1 MSTVG
6 PSKKVEDQILDYF
19 GLAKSPFGVTPD
31 PQFLFLSP
39 THREALASL
48 ISGIECGFGFQVL
61 AAQPGM
67 GKTTL
72 LFSILERYRTSAR
85 TAFLFQQ
92 QYTPCE
98 LLQSVLR
105 ELGSSSNASPQ
116 SFAQMG
122 EEFQQLL
129 LDAAAAG
136 QRVILVVDEAQNI
149 SNSILETLRQLSNFE
164 SSRAKLLQIILAGQP
179 ALVTTLAS
187 REQQQLR
194 QRISMIARMTPL
206 AMAETRDYV
215 RHRLVTAGCRSDLF
229 TDGALQRVWSNS
241 GGIPRNINTLCMN
254 VMLLAFSQRFRRIDH
269 FLIDDAAKDFD
280 LDRVR
285 SELFA
290 NRVPPDPVR
299 EHALAGQQPPVVV
312 VENKPPQQ
320 PPTDH
325 PAPASLALPR
335 SSSAIRGAITQVLLV
350 VLLTAFVVAATQTGP
365 LWNALRL
372 NSRVVNAQSGSG
384 ELAVAGQLSTSE
396 ANEVSLQHVTD
407 PSTPRLSRLAE
418 LSTEALS
425 TKLIFFDVGD
435 TTISGQN
442 RNTLAAVAQNL
453 RDHPDAN
460 VIIEGHA
467 DNSGD
472 EEYNLDLS
480 VRRALAVKDALRIEY
495 GIRPNRL
502 QTVGTGSSL
511 PIESNGTSGGRA
523 ANRSVALRM
532 TTQAGTQ

>member
-1 MSTVG
+1 MATVG

-19 GLAKSPFGVTPD
+19 GLTKSPFGVTPD

-39 THREALASL
+39 THREALATL
-48 ISGIECGFGFQVL
+48 VSGIECGFGFQVL
-61 AAQPGM
+61 VAQPGM

-72 LFSILERYRTSAR
+72 LFSILERYRNSAR

-92 QYTPCE
+92 QNSPCE

-105 ELGSSSNASPQ
+105 ELGSSSNVSQQ

-122 EEFQQLL
+122 DEFQQLL
-129 LDAAAAG
+129 LEAAAARH
-136 QRVILVVDEAQNI
+136 RVILVVDEAQNV
-149 SNSILETLRQLSNFE
+149 SNSILETLRQMSNFE
-164 SSRAKLLQIILAGQP
+164 SSRTKLLQIILAGQP

-194 QRISMIARMTPL
+194 QRVSMIARITPF
-206 AMAETRDYV
+206 AMAETCNYV
-215 RHRLVTAGCRSDLF
+215 RHRLAAAGCQSDLF
-229 TDGALQRVWSNS
+229 TEVALQRVWSHS

-254 VMLLAFSQRFRRIDH
+254 ALLLAFSQRFRRIDH
-269 FLIDDAAKDFD
+269 SLIEDAAKDFD
-280 LDRVR
+280 LDRVM

-290 NRVPPDPVR
+290 NRVPADPVR
-299 EHALAGQQPPVVV
+299 EHSLTGQQPSVVA
-312 VENKPPQQ
+312 VENKPAQQ
-320 PPTDH
+320 PATDH
-325 PAPASLALPR
+325 PAPAPLALAR
-335 SSSAIRGAITQVLLV
+335 SSSTIRRAVTQVPLV
-350 VLLTAFVVAATQTGP
+350 VLLTACLVAATQTGP

-372 NSRVVNAQSGSG
+372 KSQAANAQPGSG
-384 ELAVAGQLSTSE
+384 ELAVAGQLSATPG
-396 ANEVSLQHVTD
+396 NEVSLQHETD
-407 PSTPRLSRLAE
+407 LSAPRLAN
-418 LSTEALS
+418 LSTETLS

-435 TTISGQN
+435 TTISSQN
-442 RNTLAAVAQNL
+442 RNTLAVVAQSL
-453 RDHPDAN
+453 RERPDAN
-460 VIIEGHA
+460 AIIEGHA

-480 VRRALAVKDALRIEY
+480 VRRALAVKEALAVEF

-523 ANRSVALRM
+523 ANRSVALRV
-532 TTQAGTQ
+532 TAQVGTK

>member
-6 PSKKVEDQILDYF
+6 PSKKLEDQILEYF

-39 THREALASL
+39 THREALATL

-92 QYTPCE
+92 QYSPRE

-105 ELGSSSNASPQ
+105 ELGNNFNTSQKSY
-116 SFAQMG
+116 AQMG
-122 EEFQQLL
+122 DEFQQLL

-136 QRVILVVDEAQNI
+136 QRVILVVDEAQNV

-164 SSRAKLLQIILAGQP
+164 SSRAKLLQVILAGQP

-187 REQQQLR
+187 RELQQLR
-194 QRISMIARMTPL
+194 QRVSMIARMTPL

-215 RHRLVTAGCRSDLF
+215 RHRLVTAGCRGDLF
-229 TDGALQRVWSNS
+229 TDVALQRVWSHS

-254 VMLLAFSQRFRRIDH
+254 AMLRAFSQRFRRIDDS
-269 FLIDDAAKDFD
+269 FIEDGAKDFD

-290 NRVPPDPVR
+290 NRVPAEPVGK
-299 EHALAGQQPPVVV
+299 HALVGQQPPLVVG
-312 VENKPPQQ
+312 ENKPPQQ
-320 PPTDH
+320 PATDH
-325 PAPASLALPR
+325 PAPTSLAVRR
-335 SSSAIRGAITQVLLV
+335 SSSTLRGAVIQVLLV
-350 VLLTAFVVAATQTGP
+350 VLFTACVLAATQTGP
-365 LWNALRL
+365 LWKALRL

-384 ELAVAGQLSTSE
+384 ELAVAGQLSTSQG
-396 ANEVSLQHVTD
+396 NEVSLQNVTD
-407 PSTPRLSRLAE
+407 PSLAQLSRLAD

-435 TTISGQN
+435 TTISSQN
-442 RNTLAAVAQNL
+442 RKILATVAQNL
-453 RDHPDAN
+453 RDHPDAH

-502 QTVGTGSSL
+502 QAVGAGSSL
-511 PIESNGTSGGRA
+511 PIKSNGTSGGRA

-532 TTQAGTQ
+532 TTQAGTE